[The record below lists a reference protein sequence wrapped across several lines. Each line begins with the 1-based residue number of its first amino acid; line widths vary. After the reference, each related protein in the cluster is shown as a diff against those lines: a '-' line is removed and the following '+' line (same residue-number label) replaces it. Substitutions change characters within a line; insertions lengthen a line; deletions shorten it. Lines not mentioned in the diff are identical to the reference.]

1 MAMTLFNSFYVVVV
15 TIVISFSLFLRTS
28 LCSEIPQPPSYAP
41 RPLSPYQKY
50 LSNCASKLKPAEC
63 GKQIFEAVF
72 VGNETVSDNCCHS
85 LVVDVGKT
93 CHLDMTRYIA
103 ESPLFAKNKK
113 EILSRGDKVWKYC
126 TLIIRPNLP

>member
-1 MAMTLFNSFYVVVV
+1 MAMTLFNSFYVVV

-63 GKQIFEAVF
+63 EKLKAPFSTFFTFRSFENALRN
-72 VGNETVSDNCCHS
+72 GSDTV
-85 LVVDVGKT
+85 
-93 CHLDMTRYIA
+93 
-103 ESPLFAKNKK
+103 
-113 EILSRGDKVWKYC
+113 
-126 TLIIRPNLP
+126 